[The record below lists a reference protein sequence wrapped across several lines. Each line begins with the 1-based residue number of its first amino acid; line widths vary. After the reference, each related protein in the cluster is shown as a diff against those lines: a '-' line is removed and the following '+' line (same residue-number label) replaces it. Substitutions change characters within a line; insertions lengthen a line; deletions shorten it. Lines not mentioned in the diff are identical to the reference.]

1 MNPNSPDQ
9 PAPPRTGDPPA
20 GVDQPPP
27 RRVCD
32 LYRLAA
38 GWLRSKRVPEAE
50 NLAAILISERTGI
63 PRLRL
68 MASDQSLDA
77 SLLEPLRRDLRRLA
91 HGEPIQY
98 LLGTWP
104 FRDLDLLCDPR
115 ALIPRPETEQLVDH
129 ILALPLPQEMRFA
142 DLGTGT
148 GAIGLSLL
156 QARPKA
162 SAILTDCSPDALDLA
177 RENAHRLGLASRATF
192 ALADAFV
199 PAPPASL
206 DLLVSNPPYIE
217 TAELQRLP
225 PHIRL
230 HEPALALDGGKD
242 GLDCYRRIIPNAL
255 MPLKPGGF
263 IAFEIGSTQARPI
276 AKLLDLHGFSR
287 IRTIPDFNRL
297 DRFLIAQLP

>member
-1 MNPNSPDQ
+1 MSTCGTNANPH
-9 PAPPRTGDPPA
+9 PPR
-20 GVDQPPP
+20 V
-27 RRVCD
+27 RE

-38 GWLRSKRVPEAE
+38 GWLRAKRIPESE
-50 NLAAILISERTGI
+50 NLAAILLSERTGI

-68 MASDQSLDA
+68 MASDQSVDETVLA
-77 SLLEPLRRDLRRLA
+77 QLRLDLRRLSR
-91 HGEPIQY
+91 GEPVQY

-104 FRDLDLLCDPR
+104 FRHLELLCDPR

-129 ILALPLPQEMRFA
+129 LLALPLPPDLHFA

-148 GAIGLSLL
+148 GAIALSLL
-156 QARPKA
+156 HERPKA
-162 SAILTDCSPDALDLA
+162 TAILTDLSPDALDLA
-177 RENAHRLGLASRATF
+177 RENARRHRLDARATF

-199 PAPPASL
+199 PAAPASL

-230 HEPALALDGGKD
+230 HEPTLALDGGKD

-263 IAFEIGSTQARPI
+263 IAFEIGSTQARPL
-276 AKLLDLHGFSR
+276 AKLLAHHGFSR
-287 IRTIPDFNRL
+287 IQTIPDFNRL